1 MDFPEHIRTQ
11 IETLSVDLAASVDTL
26 PRKPGVYLM
35 RDVTSAVIYV
45 GKAVDLR
52 SRVRSYFQ
60 PSAWENP
67 KVRAIVSEVADL
79 DFIVTD
85 SELEAL
91 ILEANL
97 IKRHRPRYNVRL
109 KDDKRYPYIKITWA
123 DPFPR
128 VLVTRRMEQD
138 GSRYFG
144 PFTSAS
150 AVHQTLD
157 LLRKSFPYLTC
168 NREITARDAR
178 PCLYYDIRLCLGP
191 CIGAVTQEEYRVMI
205 RGLTRFLEGR
215 SEEVIAGLEARM
227 KVAADDWD
235 FEQAASLRDQLQA
248 VRCVVERQKIVSS
261 VGTDQDVVA
270 FAREEGD
277 ACVQIFFI
285 RGGKLL
291 GREYFVLEGAQDED
305 EREVITAFLKQ
316 FYEEA
321 AYIPPE
327 VLLPEQIEEALIIE
341 QWLKRKRGAK
351 VTLRVPRR
359 GQKRGLVALAAE
371 NAAETLTALRAQ
383 WQADAH
389 KHEQAL
395 AELQEAL
402 GLPSPPVRIECYD
415 ISTTQGTEIVGSMV
429 VFVHAVPRKSEYRRF
444 IVRSVQG
451 QDDYASMREVL
462 QRRFRRWQMAAGGS
476 VGDLRPTG
484 GDLRPTQSASVA
496 EGLLTE
502 ASFDRAHGG
511 SVRDLRPTEGD
522 LRPTEGDLR
531 PTVLGSRDI
540 KGWAKLPDLLI
551 VDGGR
556 GQLGVVTEVLKE
568 FDLLARVPVAALAKQ
583 REEIFLPG
591 QGKPI
596 LLPPRSQGLFLVQ
609 RVRDEA
615 HRFAVTHHRIRRRR
629 AGVASQL
636 DSIPGVGPARRKA
649 LLKAFGSLDNIRAA
663 SVKQLAAVPG
673 IPRTVAQAIK
683 EHL

>member
-1 MDFPEHIRTQ
+1 VLYYYLAMDVPEHIRTQ
-11 IETLSVDLAASVDTL
+11 IETL
-26 PRKPGVYLM
+26 PRRPGVYLM
-35 RDVTSAVIYV
+35 RDAGGTVIYV

-52 SRVRSYFQ
+52 ARVRSYFHA
-60 PSAWENP
+60 SAWENP
-67 KVRAIVSEVADL
+67 KVRAIVSEIADV

-97 IKRHRPRYNVRL
+97 IKEHRPRYNVRL

-123 DPFPR
+123 DPFPK
-128 VLVTRRMEQD
+128 VLITRRMEQD

-144 PFTSAS
+144 PFTSSS

-168 NREITARDAR
+168 NREITGHDER
-178 PCLYYDIRLCLGP
+178 PCLYYDIKLCLGP
-191 CIGAVTQEEYRVMI
+191 CIGAVTQEEYRAMI
-205 RGLTRFLEGR
+205 RGLVRFLEGR
-215 SEEVIAGLEARM
+215 SEEVIADLEARM
-227 KVAADDWD
+227 KAAADEWD
-235 FEQAASLRDQLQA
+235 FEQAASLRDQLRA
-248 VRCVVERQKIVSS
+248 VQRIVEKQKIVSS
-261 VGTDQDVVA
+261 AGIDQDVIA

-277 ACVQIFFI
+277 ACVQVFFI

-291 GREYFVLEGAQDED
+291 GREYFVLEGARDED
-305 EREVITAFLKQ
+305 EREVMAAFLKQ

-321 AYIPPE
+321 AYVPPE
-327 VLLPEQIEEALIIE
+327 VLLPEQIEEALVIE
-341 QWLKRKRGAK
+341 QWLRGKRGAK

-359 GQKRGLVALAAE
+359 GQKRELVALAAE
-371 NAAETLTALRAQ
+371 NAAETLAALRAQ

-402 GLPSPPVRIECYD
+402 GLSRPPVRIECYD
-415 ISTTQGTEIVGSMV
+415 ISTMQGTEVVGSMV
-429 VFVHAVPRKSEYRRF
+429 VFVHAVPRKSDYRRF
-444 IVRSVQG
+444 VVRSVQG

-462 QRRFRRWQMAAGGS
+462 QRRFRRWQMATSGAPGEAG
-476 VGDLRPTG
+476 RP
-484 GDLRPTQSASVA
+484 
-496 EGLLTE
+496 E
-502 ASFDRAHGG
+502 ARLQPGVS
-511 SVRDLRPTEGD
+511 
-522 LRPTEGDLR
+522 
-531 PTVLGSRDI
+531 SRDI

-551 VDGGR
+551 VDGGK
-556 GQLGVVTEVLKE
+556 GQLGVAVEVLKE
-568 FDLLARVPVAALAKQ
+568 FDLLDRVPVAALAKQ

-591 QGKPI
+591 RTRPI
-596 LLPPRSQGLFLVQ
+596 LLPRRSQALFLVQ

-615 HRFAVTHHRIRRRR
+615 HRFAVTHHRARRRR

-649 LLKAFGSLDNIRAA
+649 LLKAFGSLDAIRAA
-663 SVKQLAAVPG
+663 SVEQLAAVPG